1 MVDVPAGPGG
11 LSVGL
16 IALSGVAAALAAV
29 AVGLAPAQAG
39 RIRDRL
45 HRSGSFSPDSDR
57 RARNCGTAGPN
68 RWMAPVA
75 ALGRC
80 LTGGESSDE
89 ILVGGAA
96 LGLPAAAA
104 AVGPAPALIGLAAVI
119 ALARLRARRRQ
130 LDRERRVELALPE
143 VVDLLGLLVGAG
155 QPTAPAVAAA
165 GPRSPEPFRSE
176 FAEVVRRSS
185 AGESF
190 AESMRRMRDRLGPA
204 AAPLVHAVLAA
215 EVDGVPLGPALAR
228 VGDEARRRRR
238 VRAEEAAR
246 RVPVL
251 MLFPL
256 VFCVLPAFGLLT
268 VVPLMAGSIADL
280 RFPV

>member
-1 MVDVPAGPGG
+1 M
-11 LSVGL
+11 GL
-16 IALSGVAAALAAV
+16 IALSGLAAALAAV

-39 RIRDRL
+39 WIRDRL
-45 HRSGSFSPDSDR
+45 HRSGSFSPDFDR
-57 RARNCGTAGPN
+57 RLQNRGIAGPN
-68 RWMAPVA
+68 RWTAPVA

-80 LTGGESSDE
+80 LTGGESPDE
-89 ILVGGAA
+89 ILVGAAA

-119 ALARLRARRRQ
+119 ALARLRACRRR
-130 LDRERRVELALPE
+130 LDRQHRVELALPE

-155 QPTAPAVAAA
+155 QPTALAVAAA

-185 AGESF
+185 AGEPF

-215 EVDGVPLGPALAR
+215 EVDGAPLGPALAR

>member
-1 MVDVPAGPGG
+1 M
-11 LSVGL
+11 GL

-57 RARNCGTAGPN
+57 RARNRGTAGPN
-68 RWMAPVA
+68 RWLAPVA

-80 LTGGESSDE
+80 LTGGESPDE

-119 ALARLRARRRQ
+119 ALVRLRARRRQ
-130 LDRERRVELALPE
+130 LDRRRRVDLALPE

>member
-1 MVDVPAGPGG
+1 MG
-11 LSVGL
+11 LT
-16 IALSGVAAALAAV
+16 ALSGLAAALAAV
-29 AVGLAPAQAG
+29 AVGIAPAQAG

-45 HRSGSFSPDSDR
+45 HRSGLCRSGPFSTGSRLR
-57 RARNCGTAGPN
+57 RPRTRRNAGYSPVL
-68 RWMAPVA
+68 ALVA
-75 ALGRC
+75 ALGRR
-80 LTGGESSDE
+80 LTGGESPDE
-89 ILVGGAA
+89 VLIGGAA
-96 LGLPAAAA
+96 LALPAVAVAA
-104 AVGPAPALIGLAAVI
+104 GPAPVGIALAAV
-119 ALARLRARRRQ
+119 AGVVGLRRRHRR
-130 LDRERRVELALPE
+130 LDRQRRVELALPE

-155 QPTAPAVAAA
+155 QPAAPALAAA

-176 FAEVVRRSS
+176 LADVVRRSS
-185 AGESF
+185 AGEPF
-190 AESMRRMRDRLGPA
+190 AESIRRMRDRLGPA

-215 EVDGVPLGPALAR
+215 EVDGVPLGPALVR

-280 RFPV
+280 RFPG